1 MCLTVSGAFLL
12 GIVMASTYTNIGFE
26 KQGTGENANS
36 WGDITNTNFD
46 MIDEAIAGIYA
57 ISSSATSQTIT
68 APSDG
73 TANQSTRFATYQYSG
88 SPSGAVT
95 VTLPGS
101 VKKVINVINGYS
113 QNITFQVGTNA
124 TTATVYA
131 NSSGII
137 HTDGV
142 NSVHSLSEGAAN
154 QLRYNGTT
162 KAEAVSGGVD
172 GTGILNV
179 SSNIVGSGTLAA
191 GNTTITGTTDI
202 TGDLDVDNININGN
216 AITSTDTNGD
226 ITITP
231 NGTGSVVL
239 DGNNFPQGQGSSNQV
254 LITNGSGQLS
264 WGSASSALGNNLSLS
279 GGSGWSISVDGS
291 NNLVFTYGSSTVAKI
306 ATNGA
311 ITSENDIIL
320 DGIIS
325 TNQDISFDIIYHFKK
340 EIPKCH
346 LTLIIKNSTGEVV
359 LFIDRTDFYKKYFS
373 AKASKYVASIKI
385 QNPLLKPGVY
395 FATFG
400 LSNEYANIND
410 HKFDVIKFQIE
421 NIDSVRSSR
430 QGSLFLPTEWEMKTI

>member
-113 QNITFQVGTNA
+113 KNITFQVGTNA

-172 GTGILNV
+172 VTGILNV

-216 AITSTDTNGD
+216 AITSTNTNGD

-239 DGNNFPQGQGSSNQV
+239 DGNNFPQGQGSNNQV

-264 WGSASSALGNNLSLS
+264 WGSASSALGSNVSLT

-311 ITSENDIIL
+311 ITSENDI
-320 DGIIS
+320 
-325 TNQDISFDIIYHFKK
+325 
-340 EIPKCH
+340 
-346 LTLIIKNSTGEVV
+346 
-359 LFIDRTDFYKKYFS
+359 S
-373 AKASKYVASIKI
+373 A
-385 QNPLLKPGVY
+385 
-395 FATFG
+395 FG
-400 LSNEYANIND
+400 
-410 HKFDVIKFQIE
+410 
-421 NIDSVRSSR
+421 SV
-430 QGSLFLPTEWEMKTI
+430 